1 MINPCEQCQ
10 NYRAHYIKTENGYE
24 KSPHGECGWKD
35 GIKRYETGKQCKH
48 FRVKMSFFE
57 ININKLFI
65 DKYMD
70 TYSEVVAGF
79 LQTLKE
85 VTPED

>member
-1 MINPCEQCQ
+1 MQ
-10 NYRAHYIKTENGYE
+10 TFSG
-24 KSPHGECGWKD
+24 
-35 GIKRYETGKQCKH
+35 
-48 FRVKMSFFE
+48 KMSFFE